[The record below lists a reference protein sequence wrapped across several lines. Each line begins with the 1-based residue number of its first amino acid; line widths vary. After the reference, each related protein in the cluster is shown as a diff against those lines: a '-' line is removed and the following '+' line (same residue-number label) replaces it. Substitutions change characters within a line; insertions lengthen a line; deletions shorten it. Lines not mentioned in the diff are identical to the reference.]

1 MSKAKPTVVEY
12 LNAQIALCGKSQVE
26 IASDVGY
33 DKPNLITMIKQ
44 GKTKLPINK
53 VEAFAKSLGVDPM
66 NLLRI
71 VMGEYSPDAW
81 KVIESI
87 LGNEVITQAEMNL
100 VQLYRE
106 ASEEFPFELDK
117 TSLNKIK
124 DVMEDTRERARKIA
138 SAV

>member
-1 MSKAKPTVVEY
+1 MSKSKPTVVEY

-71 VMGEYSPDAW
+71 VMSEYSPDAW
-81 KVIESI
+81 KVIENI
-87 LGNEVITQAEMNL
+87 LGNEVVTDSEMNL
-100 VQLYRE
+100 IKLYRE
-106 ASEEFPFELDK
+106 SSEEFPFELDK
-117 TSLNKIK
+117 NAMGKIK

>member
-1 MSKAKPTVVEY
+1 MSKSKPTVVEY

-71 VMGEYSPDAW
+71 VMSEYSPDAW
-81 KVIESI
+81 KVIENI
-87 LGNEVITQAEMNL
+87 LGNEVVTDSEMNL
-100 VQLYRE
+100 IKLYRE
-106 ASEEFPFELDK
+106 TSDEFPFELDK
-117 TSLNKIK
+117 NSMNKIK

>member
-1 MSKAKPTVVEY
+1 MSKSKPTVVEY

-71 VMGEYSPDAW
+71 VMSEYSPDAW
-81 KVIESI
+81 KVIENI
-87 LGNEVITQAEMNL
+87 LGNDVVTDSEMNL
-100 VQLYRE
+100 IKLYRE
-106 ASEEFPFELDK
+106 SSEEFPFELDK
-117 TSLNKIK
+117 NAMGKIK